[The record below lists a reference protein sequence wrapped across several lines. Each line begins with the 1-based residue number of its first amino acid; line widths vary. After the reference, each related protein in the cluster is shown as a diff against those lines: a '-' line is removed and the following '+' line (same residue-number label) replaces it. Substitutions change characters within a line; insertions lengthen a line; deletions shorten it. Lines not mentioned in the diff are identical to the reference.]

1 MRAPLVHPYGYNGR
15 YTISLLVY
23 TRNTVECSRVHSLHP
38 GTRQRDASGISL
50 SDGARRSLITTSDVR
65 CIALR
70 SRAREQRDAREY
82 ASGTSGVSMFCT
94 SSTGTSVGCWVRCA
108 VPPPEQEKR
117 YRVQPAN
124 AQVADCNRVG
134 TTCSRAWLTY
144 QGRSDRGRHFVHDLC
159 CKQCSHHVLYRCVT
173 RTPIVHREEKNRQ
186 DKDCEID

>member
-1 MRAPLVHPYGYNGR
+1 MPLIEYL
-15 YTISLLVY
+15 TLELVY
-23 TRNTVECSRVHSLHP
+23 DRARTQITVHSLLLTPRGHAAA
-38 GTRQRDASGISL
+38 GRLTGISL

-82 ASGTSGVSMFCT
+82 ASGTSGVSMFCS

-144 QGRSDRGRHFVHDLC
+144 QGCSDRCRHFVHDLC

-173 RTPIVHREEKNRQ
+173 RTPIVHREEKNRH

>member
-1 MRAPLVHPYGYNGR
+1 MRAPLVHPYGYN
-15 YTISLLVY
+15 ISLLVY

-159 CKQCSHHVLYRCVT
+159 CKQCSHHVLNRCVT
-173 RTPIVHREEKNRQ
+173 RIPIVHCEEKNRH